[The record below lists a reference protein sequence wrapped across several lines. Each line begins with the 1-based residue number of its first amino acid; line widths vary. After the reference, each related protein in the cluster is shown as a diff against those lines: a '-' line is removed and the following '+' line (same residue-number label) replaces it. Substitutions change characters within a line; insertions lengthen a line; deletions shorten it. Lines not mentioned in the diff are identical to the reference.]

1 MQARDGPENSPVSL
15 VTPGPSTP
23 LTVTRNKKTAKSS
36 ELMGK
41 PTQKRTRMPAQKRG
55 KKPPSV
61 TGYHWRR
68 EGVGWD
74 LRKDIYVTG
83 NDGVRK
89 RKQPF
94 VAHLSKS
101 AFGEL
106 KRRHKGASLE
116 KAIARWVEDH
126 DK

>member
-1 MQARDGPENSPVSL
+1 MRLRDGPESM
-15 VTPGPSTP
+15 P
-23 LTVTRNKKTAKSS
+23 LVTRNETPVSHS
-36 ELMGK
+36 ELMAK
-41 PTQKRTRMPAQKRG
+41 PTPKKARTPSQKRSA
-55 KKPPSV
+55 KPPSV

-94 VAHLSKS
+94 VAHLSRS

-106 KRRHKGASLE
+106 KRQHKGAALE
-116 KAIARWVEDH
+116 RAIKEWIEEH
-126 DK
+126 DR

>member
-1 MQARDGPENSPVSL
+1 MARAGPQT
-15 VTPGPSTP
+15 TPPAALELPPQSAP
-23 LTVTRNKKTAKSS
+23 FVTRNSS
-36 ELMGK
+36 PVKREKQTIK
-41 PTQKRTRMPAQKRG
+41 PTPKKARAPSQKRT

-83 NDGVRK
+83 NNGEKK
-89 RKQPF
+89 RKQPY
-94 VAHLSKS
+94 VAHLSRE

-106 KRRHKGASLE
+106 KRKHKGAALE
-116 KAIARWVEDH
+116 RAIAQWIEERDR
-126 DK
+126 

>member
-1 MQARDGPENSPVSL
+1 MMARDGPESMPIQWSHD
-15 VTPGPSTP
+15 VTIEAPEPTP
-23 LTVTRNKKTAKSS
+23 LVTRNKKLAKSS

-41 PTQKRTRMPAQKRG
+41 PTQKRTRTPGQKRS

-106 KRRHKGASLE
+106 KRQHKGAALE
-116 KAIARWVEDH
+116 RAIAA
-126 DK
+126 

>member
-1 MQARDGPENSPVSL
+1 MRARGAPVSAPVMISKTIGSNVSFVTRNNSPVKRSKERPKRAG
-15 VTPGPSTP
+15 TP
-23 LTVTRNKKTAKSS
+23 VR
-36 ELMGK
+36 
-41 PTQKRTRMPAQKRG
+41 KRT

-74 LRKDIYVTG
+74 LRKDTYVTG

-94 VAHLSKS
+94 VAHLSRS
-101 AFGEL
+101 AFAEMQ
-106 KRRHKGASLE
+106 RRHKGAQLE
-116 KAIARWVEDH
+116 KGIAQWIADH
-126 DK
+126 DH